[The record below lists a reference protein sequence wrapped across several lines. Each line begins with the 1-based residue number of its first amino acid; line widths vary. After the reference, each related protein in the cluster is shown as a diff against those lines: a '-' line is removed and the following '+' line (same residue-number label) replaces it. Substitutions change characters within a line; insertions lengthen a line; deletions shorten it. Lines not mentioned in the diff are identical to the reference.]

1 MAAAAGGV
9 PAEGKE
15 EGGGV
20 LTLASPGGEG
30 AVSGTTD
37 NPETLDDTESKQ
49 SKHPCPGWSV
59 GMDTDQELFLATGY
73 PTKLIYLAMTMLVE
87 KTTDAGADDGDGSL
101 GKATFVQTFFVTGSG
116 DSIKEVP
123 TYVKGGG
130 AAPNADVKLVS
141 EMDAGDCEG
150 ILVELDK
157 EVSIKKA
164 HRKKLSKVLAVLMRA
179 ALDTAEVKKV
189 RERVGFTTSNR
200 ASRARVL
207 ERPGPSGLRARASNG
222 PPLCRAAR
230 ARSLLTR
237 MIEDRFVR
245 I

>member
-1 MAAAAGGV
+1 MHYLFKDYFGV
-9 PAEGKE
+9 YK
-15 EGGGV
+15 
-20 LTLASPGGEG
+20 
-30 AVSGTTD
+30 
-37 NPETLDDTESKQ
+37 K
-49 SKHPCPGWSV
+49 
-59 GMDTDQELFLATGY
+59 LFLARTMAQCVAFAMVKEKTDVGTCVHKSLIPY
-73 PTKLIYLAMTMLVE
+73 LIYMAMTMLAE
-87 KTTDAGADDGDGSL
+87 NTTCTDAGADDGDGSL

-164 HRKKLSKVLAVLMRA
+164 HRKKPAKVLAVLMRA